1 MSETKAKGEMRVA
14 GVELPPALADAVRA
28 CRPHFTAAL
37 VFSLLINL
45 LYLAPVLYMLQVYDR
60 VLTTGGRM
68 TLLFV
73 TLALLAAL
81 ATLAALDAVRNRML
95 VRAGAR
101 VEAIL
106 APLLMRR
113 MLAEGGRE
121 QVQAMRDLDV
131 VRQTMASPAANA
143 LFDIPWAPI
152 YVLVCFALDAW
163 IGVLALVSVAGLLLI
178 AHLHQKSTRQAMQE
192 SNSRLAASHAGEQAA
207 SVQARTLRSLGMV
220 GALAAKHLAARQTGT
235 AQLAQAQFS
244 GSRYMAL
251 SRFLRLTVQSL
262 ALGLGALLAIAGDI
276 SAGAVIA
283 GSILL
288 GRALAPIDALIGGW
302 SSLTSARS
310 SLARLADAM
319 RQPGDEAVARTV
331 LPAPEGR
338 LELENIGV
346 RDAQGRMI
354 LAGINFTAAPG
365 EVIGV
370 AGPSGSG
377 KTTLAKIIV
386 GAMLPDMGNVRID
399 GAQRAD
405 WDPELLG
412 RYIGYLPQEPS
423 LLEGTIKE
431 NIARFEPY
439 RDAGAVDVDG
449 EVIAAAR
456 LAGVHD
462 LILKLPGGYDS
473 RLGPLGIGLS
483 AGQAQRI
490 ALARA
495 LYRNPTLLV
504 LDEPNAFLD
513 AEGEASL
520 MKTIGEVRDR
530 GALVILIAH
539 KKSVLEKA
547 DRLLVLENGRPKIFA
562 RGDGKNVTTTAV
574 KSAAP
579 VGHPQAG
586 TAA

>member
-1 MSETKAKGEMRVA
+1 MRII
-14 GVELPPALADAVRA
+14 GIELPETLAEAVRA
-28 CRPHFTAAL
+28 CRPHFTAAG

-60 VLTTGGRM
+60 VLTTGSSA

-73 TLALLAAL
+73 SIALLAAL
-81 ATLAALDAVRNRML
+81 ATLASLDAVRNRVL

-101 VEAIL
+101 LEAIL
-106 APLLMRR
+106 APRLMNR
-113 MLAEGGRE
+113 MLSIGGRE

-131 VRQTMASPAANA
+131 VRQVVASPAAYA
-143 LFDIPWAPI
+143 LLDIPWAPI
-152 YVLVCFALDAW
+152 YVLVCFALDFW
-163 IGVLALVSVAGLLLI
+163 IGVLAVVSVGALLLV
-178 AHLHQKSTRQAMQE
+178 AHLHQKTTRQSMEQ
-192 SNSRLAASHAGEQAA
+192 SNSRIAASHSAEQA
-207 SVQARTLRSLGMV
+207 SSTQAGTLRSLGMV
-220 GALAAKHLAARQTGT
+220 GALSNKHLAARSIGIS
-235 AQLAQAQFS
+235 QLAQAQFA
-244 GSRYMAL
+244 GSKYTAI
-251 SRFLRLTVQSL
+251 SRLLRLGVQSA

-288 GRALAPIDALIGGW
+288 GRALQPIDAIIGGW
-302 SSLTSARS
+302 SMLTSGRS
-310 SLARLADAM
+310 SLGRLAAAL
-319 RQPGDEAVARTV
+319 GTDEAMTERTA

-338 LELENIGV
+338 LELEGIGI
-346 RDAQGRMI
+346 RDSEGRMV
-354 LAGINFTAAPG
+354 LAGIGFSANPG

-377 KTTLAKIIV
+377 KTTLARIIV
-386 GAMLPDMGNVRID
+386 GAAMPDMGTVRID
-399 GAQRAD
+399 GAQRSD

-431 NIARFEPY
+431 NIARFEPFV
-439 RDAGAVDVDG
+439 RPDEGSIDG

-456 LAGVHD
+456 MAGVHE
-462 LILKLPGGYDS
+462 LVLKLPNGYDT
-473 RLGPLGIGLS
+473 RLGPLGVGLS

-513 AEGEASL
+513 ADGEAAL
-520 MKTIGEVRDR
+520 MRTIQEVRGR

-539 KKSVLEKA
+539 KKSVLERA
-547 DRLLVLENGRPKIFA
+547 DRLLVLENGRPKIFNRQDAKAA
-562 RGDGKNVTTTAV
+562 RP
-574 KSAAP
+574 SP
-579 VGHPQAG
+579 PQTG